1 MKRRMASRLFLF
13 KEQYV
18 QLNSGSSELE
28 RDDGD
33 GGDAEADDGKEIE
46 KTEITEPWNAIV
58 NISIVRC
65 GWAEE
70 KKKANSHVGSMG
82 LDSLDDD
89 DSLWGRSK
97 KV

>member
-1 MKRRMASRLFLF
+1 KQKPVYS
-13 KEQYV
+13 
-18 QLNSGSSELE
+18 
-28 RDDGD
+28 DDGD

-70 KKKANSHVGSMG
+70 KKKANSHVGSVDG
-82 LDSLDDD
+82 
-89 DSLWGRSK
+89 
-97 KV
+97 